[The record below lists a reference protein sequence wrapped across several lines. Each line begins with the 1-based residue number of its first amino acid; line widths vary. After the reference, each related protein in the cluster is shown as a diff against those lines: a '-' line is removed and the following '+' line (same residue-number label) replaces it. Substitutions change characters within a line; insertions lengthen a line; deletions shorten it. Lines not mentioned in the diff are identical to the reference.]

1 METKSGWPLALK
13 YALILA
19 FSTIAINLVFYLIN
33 PKSAEGTWSVVGIIQ
48 LLLAVITSVYILYAA
63 TKVRR
68 DQDLDGIISYKK
80 SLGFMMQMAMPAAL
94 IISFYT
100 FIFFAYI
107 NPELLV
113 KIWETQA
120 EQMANAGKSDE
131 EIEHTMQMA
140 KLFNSP
146 AAMTFFGAIGTMF
159 QMFIYALIASIFTKK
174 EPVTFE

>member
-19 FSTIAINLVFYLIN
+19 FATIAINLAFYLIN
-33 PKSAEGTWSVVGIIQ
+33 PKSVEGTWTVMGIVQ
-48 LLLAVITSVYILYAA
+48 LLISIVTSIYILFAA
-63 TKVRR
+63 AKVRR
-68 DQDLDGIISYKK
+68 DQDLEGVMSYGK
-80 SLGFMMQMAMPAAL
+80 SLGFMMQTALPAAL

-113 KIWETQA
+113 KIWENQA
-120 EQMANAGKSDE
+120 EQMANSGKSDE
-131 EIEHTMQMA
+131 EIEQAMKMA
-140 KLFNSP
+140 QIFNSP

-159 QMFIYALIASIFTKK
+159 QLFIYALIASIFTKK

>member
-19 FSTIAINLVFYLIN
+19 FATIAINLIFYLIN
-33 PKSAEGTWSVVGIIQ
+33 PKSAGGTWSFIGIIQ
-48 LLLAVITSVYILYAA
+48 LLISFVASIYILYAA

-68 DQDLDGIISYKK
+68 DQDLDGVISYGK
-80 SLGFMMQMAMPAAL
+80 SLGFMMQMALPAAL

-120 EQMANAGKSDE
+120 EQMANSGKSDE
-131 EIEHTMQMA
+131 EIEHTMKMA
-140 KLFNSP
+140 QLFNSP
-146 AAMTFFGAIGTMF
+146 AAMTFFGAIGSMF
-159 QMFIYALIASIFTKK
+159 QLFIFALIASIFTKK

>member
-19 FSTIAINLVFYLIN
+19 FATIAINLVFYLIN
-33 PKSAEGTWSVVGIIQ
+33 PKSTGDTWSLIGIIQ
-48 LLLAVITSVYILYAA
+48 LLISFVTSIYILYAA
-63 TKVRR
+63 AKVRR
-68 DQDLDGIISYKK
+68 DQDLEGVMSYGK
-80 SLGFMMQMAMPAAL
+80 SLGFMMQMALPAAL

-120 EQMANAGKSDE
+120 EQMANSGKSDE
-131 EIEHTMQMA
+131 EIERTMKMA
-140 KLFNSP
+140 QLFNSP
-146 AAMTFFGAIGTMF
+146 IAMTFFGAIGSMF
-159 QMFIYALIASIFTKK
+159 QLFIFALIASIFTKK